1 MSPLSNYLSTI
12 FWSGSLINSW
22 TYDTFFK
29 DGVTSLKS
37 HQKSTNQLIIYI
49 SQLEGLIKL

>member
-1 MSPLSNYLSTI
+1 MSPPSNYLTTI

-22 TYDTFFK
+22 TYDIFFK
-29 DGVTSLKS
+29 ESVASLKS